1 MPLVDPLELSLT
13 PGRHASRCGYAADKP
28 MIPMPGATW
37 LPAWAPRRSFPATHR
52 SY

>member
-28 MIPMPGATW
+28 INARRNLITGMGAEAVVSCNSSQ
-37 LPAWAPRRSFPATHR
+37 L
-52 SY
+52 